1 MQAEDTE
8 WHQGTGWLR
17 HTLIAFRE
25 GRDPCAEV
33 KGGSESCRA
42 LPEPG
47 QLSWGVPEDRCL
59 RRSLYFWGRSAA
71 ANPGDHLDRD
81 EAVPDFLSPAPMWL
95 CQTPTP

>member
-33 KGGSESCRA
+33 KEA
-42 LPEPG
+42 LNPAMHC
-47 QLSWGVPEDRCL
+47 LS
-59 RRSLYFWGRSAA
+59 
-71 ANPGDHLDRD
+71 LD
-81 EAVPDFLSPAPMWL
+81 S
-95 CQTPTP
+95 